1 MKQVLSR
8 EEVAALIQGMAE
20 EEAAIQE
27 REPGPAAE
35 RRGQEGPYG
44 AEARQAGCRKYL
56 IAPPR

>member
-20 EEAAIQE
+20 EEAASQE

-35 RRGQEGPYG
+35 RRGQEDPGG
-44 AEARQAGCRKYL
+44 TKARQVGRRRYL
-56 IAPPR
+56 VAPPR